1 VKIKEMSHYSKIDT
15 EICDVEA
22 LKRALKEVGYAYVET
37 HSDAQHLFG
46 YQGDRR
52 REKANII
59 IRRKHISQASND
71 IGFVKTEKGTYRA
84 IVSEYDQGILGNDWV
99 DKVCKTYAYFA
110 VVEKLEEQGFV
121 VESQEGSL
129 TSTKE
134 KVHLKLRRR
143 SS

>member
-1 VKIKEMSHYSKIDT
+1 MSHYSKIDT
-15 EICDVEA
+15 QICDVEA
-22 LKRALKEVGYAYVET
+22 LKRALKEVGYAHIET
-37 HSDAQHLFG
+37 HSDPQHLFG

-52 REKANII
+52 PEKANII

-71 IGFVKTEKGTYRA
+71 IGFVKTDKGTYKA
-84 IVSEYDQGILGNDWV
+84 IVSEYDQHILGSDWV
-99 DKVCKTYAYFA
+99 DKVCKIYAYYA

-121 VESQEGSL
+121 IESQEGSL